1 MAKSLIV
8 FRHAQTRFNPIE
20 GRDENGDT
28 TFVAQG
34 RGIDPPIDECGVKQA
49 LAGGFALRHE
59 DIRHVICSPSQRAV
73 QTAIYAKIVNNAEF
87 TLHSELQEH
96 DFLEH
101 EGKMLPGKAFRGP
114 YPGIEDPVEFTEKFI
129 IPGLGLVHNEK
140 TVVVTHG
147 GWFKGGAGVLGMKLS
162 AEDVGNAVPVRL
174 EDDGSGWKATR
185 LRAILHL
192 ALCQVQETAD
202 VENAGFEEGS
212 NEGLEQILE
221 HYGLSLSLLKP
232 RALVLGEDM
241 SAIAEMRH
249 GPTQHFDLHLFTGPG
264 KEDIPW
270 RKIIENIVE
279 RVLIAKPGIGAVRLL
294 IPTRKHYSDPNGPDA
309 ILLRRVLDEFVRIGE
324 AWNIDFD
331 DATIHQIDEMIL
343 SKRIR
348 DKLVLPRGIST
359 TSDNRVVLISGPT
372 RGIGLE
378 IAKALILEGYLV
390 SLGAR
395 DLGRLTSLFGDET
408 ERIHYAQFDAEDEGT
423 WETWISAAVAKFGR
437 IDGLVNNAGCGA
449 GGKVNLMDGND
460 EGLDK
465 LLTIHAKAPSHLVR
479 LCMPYL
485 RTTGAG
491 RVVFINSL
499 SAKRVL
505 GSKNLGYN
513 VAKAAQQGL
522 AHTANNEAWDEGVRV
537 TSVCPGWVHTDLSA
551 HSKVPIEDKTQPQTV
566 GAIVAFLMGLPNNA
580 ELGDITVNCEHEA
593 KR

>member
-1 MAKSLIV
+1 MAKSFIV
-8 FRHAQTRFNPIE
+8 FRHARTRFNAVE
-20 GRDENGDT
+20 GKDENGDV

-34 RGIDPPIDECGVKQA
+34 RGINPPIDECGRKQA

-59 DIRHVICSPSQRAV
+59 TIRQVFCSPSQRAV
-73 QTAIYAKIVNNAEF
+73 QTAIYANIVGNGEF
-87 TLHSELQEH
+87 TLNSELQER
-96 DFLEH
+96 DFFDH
-101 EGKMLPGKAFRGP
+101 EGEMLAGKAFRGP
-114 YPGIEDPVEFTEKFI
+114 YPGIEDPVEYTEGFI
-129 IPGLGLVHNEK
+129 VPGLCLARNEN

-147 GWFKGGAGVLGMKLS
+147 GWFKGGAGVLGVKLS
-162 AEDVGNAVPVRL
+162 AENIGNAVPVRL
-174 EDDGSGWKATR
+174 QYHCSGWNATR

-202 VENAGFEEGS
+202 VVEEAS
-212 NEGLEQILE
+212 NEGLEQLLKY
-221 HYGLSLSLLKP
+221 YGLSLSHLKP
-232 RALVLGEDM
+232 RALVTSKDM

-249 GPTQHFDLHLFTGPG
+249 GPTRHFDLDLITSPG
-264 KEDIPW
+264 RADIPW

-279 RVLIAKPGIGAVRLL
+279 RILIAKPDVGAVRVL
-294 IPTRKHYSDPNGPDA
+294 IPTGKHYSDHNGLDA
-309 ILLRRVLDEFVRIGE
+309 ILLRQVLDEFVRIGE
-324 AWNIDFD
+324 EWNVDFE

-343 SKRIR
+343 SKRIQ
-348 DKLVLPRGIST
+348 DQLALPRGIST

-395 DLGRLTSLFGDET
+395 DVQKLRSLFGKET
-408 ERIHYAQFDAEDEGT
+408 ERIHYAQFDAEDKGT
-423 WETWISAAVAKFGR
+423 WETWTSGAVAKFGR

-460 EGLDK
+460 EGLNK
-465 LLTIHAKAPSHLVR
+465 LLMIHAKAPSHLVR

-485 RTTGAG
+485 RKAGAG

-551 HSKVPIEDKTQPQTV
+551 HSKMPIEDKTQPQDV
-566 GAIVAFLMGLPNNA
+566 AAIVAFLMGLPNNA